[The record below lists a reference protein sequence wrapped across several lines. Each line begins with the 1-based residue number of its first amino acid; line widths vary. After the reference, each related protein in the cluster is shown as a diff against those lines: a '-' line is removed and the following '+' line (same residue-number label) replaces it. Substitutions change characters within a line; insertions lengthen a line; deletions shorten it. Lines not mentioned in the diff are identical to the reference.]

1 MLRLDKVI
9 KPWKESAA
17 LNDHIN
23 LYGFWNETAF
33 LTKSGDLGMVLN
45 VPGVDYESLDRSEQE
60 YAVKRLEA
68 ALKAFGAGF
77 HVYQYLFK
85 SNRPDIPFAK
95 YDDPIVEAAIE
106 QRRKFFEAK
115 RDHLYQIEIF
125 YCILLE
131 GARSKTGVG
140 AAIARIL
147 RDPAGA
153 VSELKVQFTNDS
165 MKTLLRTHIQRDLRQ
180 LDQSVQAFARQ
191 LADFMQIE
199 ILNQQGQFTFFRR
212 LLNYDDCRV
221 AGKPQS
227 TQFLDYQ
234 VVNSDIEA
242 ERDHLRVGDHIV
254 RVLTLKEA
262 ISETRPLVLD
272 ALLKIP
278 GNFYVVTE
286 WTPLPADKA
295 RKEVNKRRRHFNM
308 SKTGFVSQMGNDAT
322 KTNPRDVLVDES
334 KQADI
339 ENLGDCLRALGD
351 GQSLGDFSLTIV
363 LYGRSRADLD
373 RLVAEFTGVFTN
385 VDGNL
390 FAETYNQLNAY
401 FATVPGNYAL
411 NLRQLYLLNTNYA
424 DLSFLFTILPG
435 EKTNAHLGTEYLAV
449 VETDNST
456 PYFLNLHTRDVAHTL
471 ILGMT
476 GSGKTTTLTLI
487 RCAAESQGYQVEG
500 FAPTSRAARQL
511 NDAGIESGTLQG
523 FLARTADPDAVDR
536 KHLYLVDESS
546 LASTKQVREFLA
558 RIAPND
564 RVLLVGDIRQH
575 QGVEA
580 GRPFEQL
587 QEAGMRTARLDEIVR
602 QQDPALKS
610 AVELLATGHVSAALD
625 TLQQHGHV
633 KEIPNAGERIRAIAK
648 SYVES
653 PENTLI
659 VSPDNA
665 SRRELN
671 VAVRQE
677 LKLNGTLAPE
687 DHTFRI
693 FVQRQDMTGAERSW
707 ASHYEVNDVI
717 RYTRGSKAIGI
728 GAGAYASVVAI
739 DPGVNQLMV
748 EKANQE
754 LATYDP
760 RRLAGVSVYQEIE
773 REFSVGDRVQ
783 FTAPDKSLGVAN
795 RDFATVEAIHPDGL
809 LSARLDNNRQIE
821 FNAIEHRHFD
831 HGYAVTSHGSQGLT
845 AERVLI
851 HADTSVHPDLLNSRF
866 AYVSVSRA
874 SHDTTLFT
882 DDMAKLGPQLGA
894 DVSKTSALEIN
905 QPSSPAQ
912 GIRIGL

>member
-1 MLRLDKVI
+1 M
-9 KPWKESAA
+9 
-17 LNDHIN
+17 
-23 LYGFWNETAF
+23 
-33 LTKSGDLGMVLN
+33 
-45 VPGVDYESLDRSEQE
+45 DYESLDRSEQE

-68 ALKAFGAGF
+68 ALKAFGPGF

-85 SNRPDIPFAK
+85 SNRPDIPFAT
-95 YDDPIVEAAIE
+95 YDDPIVEAAID

-115 RDHLYQIEIF
+115 RDHLYQVEIF

-140 AAIARIL
+140 TALARLL

-153 VSELKVQFTNDS
+153 IAELKSQFTNDS
-165 MKTLLRTHIQRDLRQ
+165 MKKLLRTHIERDFQR
-180 LDQSVQAFARQ
+180 LDQHVQAFARQ
-191 LADFMQIE
+191 LADFMQVE
-199 ILNQQGQFTFFRR
+199 VLNRQGQFMFFRR
-212 LLNYDDCRV
+212 LLNYDDWRV

-254 RVLTLKEA
+254 RVLTMKEA
-262 ISETRPLVLD
+262 ITETKPLVLD

-278 GNFYVVTE
+278 ANFYVVTE

-308 SKTGFVSQMGNDAT
+308 SKTGFVSQMGNDTT

-363 LYGRSRADLD
+363 LYGRSRTDLD
-373 RLVAEFTGVFTN
+373 QLVAEFTGVFTN
-385 VDGNL
+385 ADGNL

-476 GSGKTTTLTLI
+476 GSGKTTTLSAI
-487 RCAAESQGYQVEG
+487 RSAAEMQGYEVEG

-511 NDAGIESGTLQG
+511 REAGIEAGTLQG
-523 FLARTADPDAVDR
+523 FLARSGYPDRAER
-536 KHLYLVDESS
+536 KHFYLVDESS
-546 LASTKQVREFLA
+546 LASTSQMREFIS
-558 RIAPND
+558 RIGLND
-564 RVLLVGDIRQH
+564 RVLLIGDIRQH

-587 QEAGMRTARLDEIVR
+587 QEAGMRTAKLDEIVR

-610 AVELLATGHVSAALD
+610 VVELLASGQGSAALD
-625 TLQQHGHV
+625 TLQQQGRV
-633 KEIPNAGERIRAIAK
+633 KEIPNAEERVRAIAK

-653 PENTLI
+653 PEKTLI

-671 VAVRQE
+671 VAVRHE
-677 LKLNGTLAPE
+677 LKAIGAVVQE
-687 DHTFRI
+687 DNNFRVL
-693 FVQRQDMTGAERSW
+693 VQRQDMTGAERSW
-707 ASHYEVNDVI
+707 ASHYEINDVI
-717 RYTRGSKAIGI
+717 RYTRGSKALGI

-739 DPGVNQLMV
+739 DPAANQLTV
-748 EKANQE
+748 RKGNEE

-760 RRLAGVSVYQEIE
+760 RRLTGVSVYREID
-773 REFSVGDRVQ
+773 REFSVGDRIQ

-795 RDFATVEAIHPDGL
+795 RDLAVIESIAPDGRVT
-809 LSARLDNNRQIE
+809 ARLDNNREIE
-821 FNAIEHRHFD
+821 FNAQASIVISTT
-831 HGYAVTSHGSQGLT
+831 AMPSPVTAPRALPPSAFSFT
-845 AERVLI
+845 PTPESTRTCSTPAS
-851 HADTSVHPDLLNSRF
+851 ATSPSPAPATRP
-866 AYVSVSRA
+866 R
-874 SHDTTLFT
+874 
-882 DDMAKLGPQLGA
+882 
-894 DVSKTSALEIN
+894 
-905 QPSSPAQ
+905 SSPTTWQNSLPNSEPMSRKPPPWKSIKAHPSRWEW
-912 GIRIGL
+912 G